1 MTAGI
6 DILMANES
14 IFRLGNNRLNRLAY
28 QDDGT

>member
-1 MTAGI
+1 MTAAI

-14 IFRLGNNRLNRLAY
+14 IFRHGNNRLNRLAY